1 VLWLYSEPWEPSGV
15 ALLRNCPS
23 RWTSDPDDSQDQ
35 LERFAVVCFLALV
48 STTGGYRVGNE
59 KR

>member
-1 VLWLYSEPWEPSGV
+1 VLWLYSEPREASDV
-15 ALLRNCPS
+15 TLLRNCPS

-48 STTGGYRVGNE
+48 SATGAYRVGDE